1 MSKISQNKHPI
12 HFLDPKDTR
21 IGGRY
26 NLRTASTR
34 KVHVALSQSCQGDGV
49 IQAAKLRV
57 GTSCL
62 ERAVQQL
69 FPLEL
74 CCDPERDDRGRQTNS
89 FVCRSTRVQASR
101 DAAVAANLRIRN
113 LARKTV
119 ILKLK

>member
-1 MSKISQNKHPI
+1 M
-12 HFLDPKDTR
+12 
-21 IGGRY
+21 
-26 NLRTASTR
+26 
-34 KVHVALSQSCQGDGV
+34 SQSCQGDGV

>member
-1 MSKISQNKHPI
+1 M
-12 HFLDPKDTR
+12 
-21 IGGRY
+21 
-26 NLRTASTR
+26 RTASTR

-74 CCDPERDDRGRQTNS
+74 CCDPVRDDRGQTNS